1 VAAQTLGRSEVD
13 QAAKAALQDRIL
25 ALSRA
30 HDVLTSHA
38 WEKVGLR
45 EIASQATA
53 PYQAGGQI
61 SVAGPDVSLSPSQ
74 ALALALALAMPF
86 HELATNAAKYGALSV
101 LAGRVSIAWA
111 LEAEHLRVSWVER
124 SGPPVIFP
132 SRRGFGRRL
141 LEQGLVRELRADVR
155 LSFQAAGLSCEISA
169 PMAVREL
176 AAGRASPRYSPRS

>member
-38 WEKVGLR
+38 WEKASLR

-74 ALALALALAMPF
+74 ALALAMAF

-111 LEAEHLRVSWVER
+111 LESEHLRVSWVER
-124 SGPPVIFP
+124 SGPPVIFR

-169 PMAVREL
+169 PMAAREL
-176 AAGRASPRYSPRS
+176 AAERAVPLYSPRS